1 MKLNLTTIMLP
12 LMTIAALLPGKAM
25 AAETEEPIITLTTNV
40 YQESPSGSYTLT
52 LGTDSETTYYDIDFG
67 NGLEEAVVE
76 PWTVADGA
84 VKGTNFSFTPNEAGY
99 IKIYGDASQLSLL
112 MIDGAFITGADLS
125 SCTNLSVLSLQH
137 NSLKALDLTPLTN
150 LMAIY
155 LSDNP
160 FSAATPLKVGGN
172 KPKLQILEIDI
183 IDHLDQSFN
192 LSDYPALVTFDAY
205 HNTDLWNLDPTGCPN
220 LTICSLE
227 MTNVSEL
234 DVSHNPNLSRLNI
247 SESRITSIDLS
258 KNTELQHFL
267 AGHFSGNVN
276 TEYYLKS
283 VDLSKNPNLAI
294 VDLTNNRLE
303 SIDVSNNPAITH
315 LYLKNNR
322 LTSIDLSKNTNLY
335 SVYLSGN
342 NMDFST
348 LPLPKDTWGE
358 YFYLQQPMSVDRSVA
373 KGAPLDLSK
382 RVLREGTTTTAKVF
396 SQPYDGEAVELDPT
410 YYTYENGIITFN
422 TVPTDSVYVQYSNT
436 TFADYNMYTKPFKVK
451 EASEIGKP
459 TKIASFN
466 LSADYTGKF
475 EASVGLA
482 GASAETPK
490 EFMVDFGDGTLVKC
504 SATSAQSVATPN
516 VTKEFS
522 TSTTGRVISVYIPE
536 GEVMTSLSIK
546 DMPLESVDLSKATE
560 LTELTLVNCS
570 LTDIDLAYNRCLRT
584 LDIHGNKLTKVDLS
598 GIYGNYEK
606 NMLQDIDA
614 SDNQLTE
621 FKIVAM
627 ITARNLD
634 LSNNRLTT
642 YSLKDFDNLESVD
655 LSNNQ
660 LEGEFSLTYQGNAKS
675 IDLSGNNITSL
686 VYDTF
691 ANLNNLDISDNKF
704 TIATLPYMPSQ
715 QGYIYAPQKPY
726 QLYDKA
732 PSVNLCDQ
740 NRVLGDG
747 NGTSYVWKK
756 ASGETLVEGVDVKV
770 ENGAAKFLKAD
781 LGKVYCEMSNPAFP
795 EFKGSNIY
803 RTTET
808 EVVGAPTTIVA
819 TFTTME
825 DGTGDVTFTANRNT
839 QLYIDWRGDGSEFVP
854 YDLTTTY
861 IRYADQ
867 RTFAGAKVKVYT
879 YENPTDI
886 TVFSIS
892 GMPLADFDATPL
904 TNLINLTVS
913 EAGLTPDKLKLP
925 DCPGLME
932 FCLDGN
938 ALTEYPYSEKYP
950 DIVSLSLIGNKL
962 TSFDASP
969 LKKLQVLSLGKNEIS
984 SVTFDNP
991 VLWSIDLQE
1000 NKLTNFTAPTT
1011 GLGSLSQLFLSNNLL
1026 TEVNL
1031 MSLRRNLCTLYL
1043 TGNRLTFATLPQ
1055 KYLFRN
1061 LTTYYCGNQE
1071 QITPETS
1078 FVDGHLRVD
1087 LSSQAMV
1094 NDAATEYIWYLGE
1107 PVYNSEEG
1115 TLTGETLLV
1124 DDEYTIADGVTT
1136 FNESYSEKVVC
1147 VMTNASFPGM
1157 YLRTIALSMRDSG
1170 VEDVVVETP
1179 AELDIVNVY
1188 NLHGVCVKTNV
1199 PRSQATDGLSAGIY
1213 IVGGKKVLV
1222 K

>member
-1 MKLNLTTIMLP
+1 MLQLTA
-12 LMTIAALLPGKAM
+12 IAALLPGNAM
-25 AAETEEPIITLTTNV
+25 AAETEEPIVTLFTDV
-40 YQESPSGSYTLT
+40 YLESPSGSYTLT

-67 NGLEEAVVE
+67 NGPEEAVVE

-112 MIDGAFITGADLS
+112 MIDGAFITSADLS

-137 NSLKALDLTPLTN
+137 NSLKALDLTPLTK

-172 KPKLQILEIDI
+172 KPNLQILEIDI

-205 HNTDLWNLDPTGCPN
+205 HNTDLWHLDPSGCPN

-234 DVSHNPNLSRLNI
+234 DVSHNPKLSRLNI

-258 KNTELQHFL
+258 KNTQLQHFL

-283 VDLSKNPNLAI
+283 IDLSKNPNLAI

-315 LYLKNNR
+315 LYLKNNK
-322 LTSIDLSKNTNLY
+322 LTNIDLSKNTNLY

-342 NMDFST
+342 NMDYST

-358 YFYLQQPMSVDRSVA
+358 YFYLQNPMAVDRSIV
-373 KGAPLDLSK
+373 KGSVLDLSK
-382 RVLREGTTTTAKVF
+382 RVLRGGTTTTAKVF
-396 SQPYDGEAVELDPT
+396 SMPFDGEDVELDPS
-410 YYTYENGIITFN
+410 YYTYDNGKITFN
-422 TVPTDSVYVQYSNT
+422 EVPADSVYVQYFNT
-436 TFADYNMYTKPFKVK
+436 AFSDYSMYTTSFKVK

-459 TKIASFN
+459 SKIASFN
-466 LSADYTGKF
+466 LSAGYTGKF
-475 EASVGLA
+475 EACVGMA
-482 GASAETPK
+482 GASADAPK
-490 EFMVDFGDGTLVKC
+490 EFLVDFGDGSMVTCRASSVL
-504 SATSAQSVATPN
+504 SGETSN
-516 VTKEFS
+516 ITKEFS
-522 TSTTGRVISVYIPE
+522 SSTSGRVISIYIPE
-536 GEVMTSLSIK
+536 GEVMTSLRIK
-546 DMPLESVDLSKATE
+546 DMPLASVDLSKATE
-560 LTELTLVNCS
+560 LTELTLDNCS
-570 LTDIDLAYNRCLRT
+570 LTDLDLAYNRCLQT
-584 LDIHGNKLTKVDLS
+584 LNIPGNKLTKVDLS
-598 GIYGNYEK
+598 GIYGDYEK
-606 NMLQDIDA
+606 NMLRDIDA
-614 SDNQLTE
+614 SGNLLTE
-621 FKIVAM
+621 FKIMAT
-627 ITARNLD
+627 ITTRNLD
-634 LSNNRLTT
+634 LSNNRLAS
-642 YSLKDFDNLESVD
+642 YSLKDFDNLENVD
-655 LSNNQ
+655 LSGNL
-660 LEGEFSLTYQGNAKS
+660 LEGEFSLAYQGNAKS

-691 ANLNNLDISDNKF
+691 ADLNTLDISDNRF

-726 QLYDKA
+726 QLYEKA
-732 PSVNLCDQ
+732 PSINLSEQ
-740 NRVLGDG
+740 NRVLAEGK
-747 NGTSYVWKK
+747 GTTFMWKRT
-756 ASGETLVEGVDVKV
+756 SGETLVEGVDITV
-770 ENGAAKFLKAD
+770 ENGAAKFLKTD

-795 EFKGSNIY
+795 EFNGNNIY
-803 RTTET
+803 RTTEV
-808 EVVGAPTTIVA
+808 EVVGAPTTVVA
-819 TFTTME
+819 SFTTLE
-825 DGTGDVTFTANRNT
+825 DGTGTVTFTAKRNT
-839 QLYIDWRGDGSEFVP
+839 QLYIDWRGDGSEYVP

-861 IRYADQ
+861 IRYGDQ
-867 RTFAGAKVKVYT
+867 RTFAGANVKVYT

-904 TNLINLTVS
+904 TDLVNLTVTD
-913 EAGLTPDKLKLP
+913 AGLTPDKLKLP
-925 DCPGLME
+925 DCSGLME

-950 DIVSLSLIGNKL
+950 DLVSLSLIGNKL

-969 LKKLQVLSLGKNEIS
+969 LKQLQVLSLSKNEIS

-1000 NKLTNFTAPTT
+1000 NKLTGFTAS
-1011 GLGSLSQLFLSNNLL
+1011 GLGSLAQLFLSNNQL

-1031 MSLRRNLCTLYL
+1031 MSLRRSLRALYL
-1043 TGNRLTFATLPQ
+1043 TGNRLTFATLP
-1055 KYLFRN
+1055 KSALFPY

-1071 QITPETS
+1071 HITPETS
-1078 FVDGHLRVD
+1078 FVDGHLIVD
-1087 LSSQAMV
+1087 LSSQAKV
-1094 NDAATEYIWYLGE
+1094 GDVATEYIWYLGE
-1107 PVYNSEEG
+1107 PVYDSEQG

-1124 DDEYTIADGVTT
+1124 DDEYTIAGGVTT
-1136 FNESYSEKVVC
+1136 FNEAYSEKVVC
-1147 VMTNASFPGM
+1147 VMTNATFPGI

-1170 VEDVVVETP
+1170 VEDVQVGSP
-1179 AELDIVNVY
+1179 AESDIVNVY

-1199 PRSQATDGLSAGIY
+1199 PRSQATEGLSSGIY